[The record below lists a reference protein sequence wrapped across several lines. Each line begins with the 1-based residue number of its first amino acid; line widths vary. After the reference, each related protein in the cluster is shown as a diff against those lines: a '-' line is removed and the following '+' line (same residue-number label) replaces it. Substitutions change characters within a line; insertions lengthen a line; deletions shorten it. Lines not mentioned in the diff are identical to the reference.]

1 MMKQDNRYF
10 RPGGQHEDAS
20 CCSVRRAVRESVPG
34 GSEKRDRLGM
44 RQRTRVTVSSEPA
57 RSCHILGMMS
67 AHGSLPHT

>member
-10 RPGGQHEDAS
+10 RPGVS
-20 CCSVRRAVRESVPG
+20 MRRPHAVRLDERCERVSLEGARNVIV
-34 GSEKRDRLGM
+34 SACA
-44 RQRTRVTVSSEPA
+44 QRTRITVSSEPA